1 MNEKIVPLL
10 TKEKWLRMNGESWLC
25 IAHNPSNEVVK
36 F

>member
-1 MNEKIVPLL
+1 MNEKNCCI
-10 TKEKWLRMNGESWLC
+10 TNKGKWLRMNGKWWLC